1 MRRNEILVV
10 EDHPELR
17 AQLRGL
23 FELAGFDVRTASDG
37 EEALAALALRTPQV
51 VVLDLVLPE
60 ISGYEVCEHIRGTP
74 SLRHVPVAVISGRA
88 LAPDRAYAFDAGANT
103 FLSKPF
109 APEALLAEVQRLL
122 SSAEPSATVAA

>member
-1 MRRNEILVV
+1 MGRNEILVV

-23 FELAGFDVRTASDG
+23 FELAGYEVRTASDG
-37 EEALAALALRTPQV
+37 EEALEALSLRTPEV

-60 ISGYEVCEHIRGTP
+60 ISGYEVCEYIRATP
-74 SLRHVPVAVISGRA
+74 SLQHVPVAVISGRA
-88 LAPDRAYAFDAGANT
+88 LAPDRAYAFEAGANT

-122 SSAEPSATVAA
+122 TSRAPDAIVAA